1 MTEMETTEVLED
13 AEVIEEDEVENII
26 RKITPEEETELFVRR
41 REIRESKSTFE
52 EQNNYAK
59 SLKKK
64 WESLQDDCD
73 KWLDGIDA
81 ANNVSL
87 NGFPADTPL
96 AEIDETWQD
105 VKLADL
111 VDPAIK
117 PAAIKALEDNN
128 PPITTLGELTD
139 WQALKA
145 DFWIKDI
152 PNVGAAAAENIADA
166 TTGFWER
173 RDAEKNS
180 EEFIEEEQEDRFQE

>member
-1 MTEMETTEVLED
+1 MTEMETTEIVEEQ
-13 AEVIEEDEVENII
+13 EVIEEDEVENII

-41 REIRESKSTFE
+41 REIRESKSKFD
-52 EQNNYAK
+52 EQNDCAK
-59 SLKKK
+59 ALKKK

-96 AEIDETWQD
+96 ADAEADWRD

-111 VDPAIK
+111 ADPAIK
-117 PAAIKALEDNN
+117 PATIKALEENN
-128 PPITTLGELTD
+128 PAITTLGELTD

-166 TTGFWER
+166 TTGFWEQ
-173 RDAEKNS
+173 RDADTDV
-180 EEFIEEEQEDRFQE
+180 EEEQEDRFQE